1 MRSPDTKKVKKLE
14 FNQAQKDNAELLK
27 SGSNADIKT
36 RFAEIAAGAKQPEP
50 VAAAA
55 DEPHEKKKTSQG
67 HLPIVP
73 VRMHPD
79 LKKLVLKG
87 AQKKRK
93 KVSEYL
99 RDLIAAGLK
108 RDGLVLED

>member
-14 FNQAQKDNAELLK
+14 FNDVQKENAELLK
-27 SGSNADIKT
+27 S
-36 RFAEIAAGAKQPEP
+36 RFAEIAAGSKLPEP
-50 VAAAA
+50 APA
-55 DEPHEKKKTSQG
+55 DEPHEKKKTNQG